1 MVPSPCKNTICSNS
15 SNSTR
20 LVFCPEVIH
29 SQPGFRLV
37 LLNLRAGQSVPE
49 HSTSDRVAVY
59 ALSGHITFYE
69 SQSPADLRAGE
80 MVTIEAD
87 APHRLEAQ
95 EDSSLLVI
103 RAGDTAPSSQELDL
117 RQVPRPQRHPLVFE
131 TFDKLKVDDSMILVN
146 DHDPMP
152 LHMQMENLRPGQLA
166 WEYITRGPDI
176 FRIRVCRIAPQ
187 TGSEISP
194 QVPATTVREIRPA

>member
-1 MVPSPCKNTICSNS
+1 MQKHNLQQLIEFDE
-15 SNSTR
+15 TR
-20 LVFCPEVIH
+20 FLPRVIH
-29 SQPGFRLV
+29 NEPGFRLV

-69 SQSPADLRAGE
+69 NQSPADLRAGE
-80 MVTIEAD
+80 MVMIEAD
-87 APHRLEAQ
+87 VPHRLEAH

-103 RAGDTAPSSQELDL
+103 RAGDAAQSGQELDL
-117 RQVPRPQRHPLVFE
+117 RQVPRPERHPLVFA
-131 TFDKLKVDDSMILVN
+131 TFDRLNVNDSMILVN

-166 WEYITRGPDI
+166 WEYIIRGPEI
-176 FRIRVCRIAPQ
+176 FRIRIRRTSPPTGAESPLSAPSATVARI
-187 TGSEISP
+187 G
-194 QVPATTVREIRPA
+194 PA

>member
-1 MVPSPCKNTICSNS
+1 MQKHNLPQFIEFDE
-15 SNSTR
+15 TR
-20 LVFCPEVIH
+20 FLPRVIH
-29 SQPGFRLV
+29 NQPGFRLV

-69 SQSPADLRAGE
+69 NQSPADLRAGE

-87 APHRLEAQ
+87 APHRLEAH

-103 RAGDTAPSSQELDL
+103 RAGDAAQSGQELDL
-117 RQVPRPQRHPLVFE
+117 RQVPRPERHPLVFA
-131 TFDKLKVDDSMILVN
+131 TFDRLNVNDSMVLVN

-166 WEYITRGPDI
+166 WEYIIRGPEI
-176 FRIRVCRIAPQ
+176 FRIRVRRTSPPTGAESPLSAPSATVARI
-187 TGSEISP
+187 G
-194 QVPATTVREIRPA
+194 PA

>member
-1 MVPSPCKNTICSNS
+1 MQKHNLQQLIEFDEARFLPK
-15 SNSTR
+15 
-20 LVFCPEVIH
+20 VIH

-37 LLNLRAGQSVPE
+37 LLNLRAGQNAPE

-69 SQSPADLRAGE
+69 NQSPADLRAGE
-80 MVTIEAD
+80 MVTIEAG
-87 APHRLEAQ
+87 APHRLEAH

-103 RAGDTAPSSQELDL
+103 RAGDAAPSGQELDL
-117 RQVPRPQRHPLVFE
+117 RQIPRPQRHPLVFA
-131 TFDKLKVDDSMILVN
+131 TFDRLNVGDSMILVN

-166 WEYITRGPDI
+166 WEYLIRRPEI
-176 FRIRVCRIAPQ
+176 FRIRVRRTAPL
-187 TGSEISP
+187 TGAEAP
-194 QVPATTVREIRPA
+194 LPVPSTTVVGIRSV